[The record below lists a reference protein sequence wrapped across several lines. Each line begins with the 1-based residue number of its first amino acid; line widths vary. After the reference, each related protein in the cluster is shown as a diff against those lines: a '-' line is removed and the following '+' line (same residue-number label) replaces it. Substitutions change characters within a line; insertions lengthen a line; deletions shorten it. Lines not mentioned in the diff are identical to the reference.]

1 MPAYKAK
8 AGQQS
13 ASALGMA
20 ALELAL
26 HLQAQGREIDD
37 HGNDDEADQIGIT
50 EKIKHGSV
58 LRSKPSIVN
67 TSRKSK
73 WADLPEGKPAH
84 STNYR
89 RFSAPALI
97 TSFAF
102 CWCVCN
108 LRGSRLI
115 FQSEGRDID
124 QHGDDHHAHSNRV
137 IQKLSHVVPCF
148 RTMAGILQFS
158 YLSTA

>member
-26 HLQAQGREIDD
+26 HLQAQGREIHD

-84 STNYR
+84 STN
-89 RFSAPALI
+89 
-97 TSFAF
+97 
-102 CWCVCN
+102 
-108 LRGSRLI
+108 
-115 FQSEGRDID
+115 
-124 QHGDDHHAHSNRV
+124 
-137 IQKLSHVVPCF
+137 
-148 RTMAGILQFS
+148 
-158 YLSTA
+158 